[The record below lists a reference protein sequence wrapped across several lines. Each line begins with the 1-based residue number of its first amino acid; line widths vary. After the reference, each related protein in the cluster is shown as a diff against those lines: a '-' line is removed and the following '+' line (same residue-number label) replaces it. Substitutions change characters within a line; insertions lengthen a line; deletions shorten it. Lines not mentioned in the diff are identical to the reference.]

1 MYGIYYD
8 YESDYRGDYLLS
20 IAIEE
25 NNGKLLIEIPSNTKY
40 KVFQVDKTDE
50 QGMFKT
56 WSKIWK
62 QEETGLIER
71 A

>member
-1 MYGIYYD
+1 MYGVYYD

-20 IAIEE
+20 ITIEE
-25 NNGKLLIEIPSNTKY
+25 NNGEAFIEIPSNTKY

-50 QGMFKT
+50 QGIFKT

-62 QEETGLIER
+62 QEV
-71 A
+71 